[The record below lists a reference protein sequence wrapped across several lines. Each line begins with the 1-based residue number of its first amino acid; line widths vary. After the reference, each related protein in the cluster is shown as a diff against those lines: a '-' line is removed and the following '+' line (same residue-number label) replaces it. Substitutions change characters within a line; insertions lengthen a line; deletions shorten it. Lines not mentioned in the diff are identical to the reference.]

1 MVSALPLNNNLGLG
15 EKSPSLSLG
24 VYYNSIRVD
33 KNIIVKPFKYNEH
46 YMGQGRLIFGVF
58 LDDTCCNNSMHLK
71 KGKII

>member
-24 VYYNSIRVD
+24 VYYNSIIVD
-33 KNIIVKPFKYNEH
+33 KNITRTSVLK
-46 YMGQGRLIFGVF
+46 MGLIFGVF

-71 KGKII
+71 KGKIK